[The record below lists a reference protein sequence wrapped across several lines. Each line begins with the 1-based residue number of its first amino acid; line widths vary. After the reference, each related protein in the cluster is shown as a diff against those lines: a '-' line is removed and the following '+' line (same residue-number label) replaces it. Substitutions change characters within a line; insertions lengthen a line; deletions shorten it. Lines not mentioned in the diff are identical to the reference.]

1 MKRRTLLGWA
11 ALTGALTVSR
21 HALAALPDPESRS
34 DASTASG
41 QLRSSR
47 DDHSHHLIY
56 YC

>member
-34 DASTASG
+34 DASTAQPG
-41 QLRSSR
+41 ETYG
-47 DDHSHHLIY
+47 DVEY
-56 YC
+56 KG

>member
-34 DASTASG
+34 DASTA
-41 QLRSSR
+41 
-47 DDHSHHLIY
+47 
-56 YC
+56 